1 MAEAPVRFGDGEAC
15 AEAILSKVGQNI
27 VLGLPVGLGKA
38 NSIANA
44 LYERAEQDSK
54 VQLQIVTVL
63 THGRIEG
70 HSKLERRLLEP
81 LMDRLA
87 GNYPELKYNQAIEAG
102 RLAPNIAVHE
112 FFLHAGRMLNASIA
126 QQNYIS
132 VNYTHALHA
141 LLDRGVNVIALLVA
155 RRDGADGERLS
166 LSCNPDLTLDLIP
179 ELLLAALRQAIGP
192 APSAEEVQ
200 CLKRLKLNKVHS
212 LRDWLLRWSV
222 VWGLRA

>member
-15 AEAILSKVGQNI
+15 VEAILSKVGQNI
-27 VLGLPVGLGKA
+27 VLDLPVGLGKA

-44 LYERAEQDSK
+44 LYERAEQDPK
-54 VQLQIVTVL
+54 VQIQMLTVL
-63 THGRIEG
+63 TLGRIEG

-87 GNYPELKYNQAIEAG
+87 GNYPELKYDQAIEAG
-102 RLAPNIAVHE
+102 RPAPNIAVYG
-112 FFLHAGRMLNASIA
+112 FFLPAGRMLNASIA

-141 LLDRGVNVIALLVA
+141 LLDHGVNVIALLVA
-155 RRDGADGERLS
+155 RRDGPDGERLS

-200 CLKRLKLNKVHS
+200 CLKRVRLNKAHS
-212 LRDWLLRWSV
+212 LRDWLLRWFV